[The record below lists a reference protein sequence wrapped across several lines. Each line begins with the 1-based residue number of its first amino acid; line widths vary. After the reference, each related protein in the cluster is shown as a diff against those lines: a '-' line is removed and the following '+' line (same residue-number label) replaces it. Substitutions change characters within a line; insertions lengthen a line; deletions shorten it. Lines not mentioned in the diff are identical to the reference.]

1 MDCGTV
7 PENVAVG
14 VESETFYDAKD
25 WEEEIKELED
35 KVKHGKRAIS
45 ESKRENNV
53 GRMKQRHCEK

>member
-1 MDCGTV
+1 MLKNTTVMDCGTV

-35 KVKHGKRAIS
+35 KS
-45 ESKRENNV
+45 ETW
-53 GRMKQRHCEK
+53 